1 MNNCRITRLQSPLM
15 ATSSHRH
22 IAAALAALSVL
33 LACGQRR
40 NDNRARPIPA
50 ISVWTVDRGPVVRTV
65 RLLGTLQGEAQ
76 AMAIPKFAGRVT
88 EIVRPEGSTVVEGEP
103 ILYIVNDV
111 PGMDYRPGPVTAPV
125 AGVVGRIYADV
136 GQTVAPGQPV
146 AAISRF
152 ASSVKARAAVS
163 DADLPFIRRGAP
175 AEVTV
180 STMPGLAFAGRVTGV
195 SPIIDPMS
203 RSATVEVTM
212 ANSERRLLPGMTVT
226 IRLTLEAKPDVVR
239 IPGDA
244 LLIDGSARVIVVSDR
259 TAKIRPIT
267 TGLAGDDFIEVASG
281 LEPGETVATTGKER
295 VKDGDTVN
303 PIEEGTR

>member
-1 MNNCRITRLQSPLM
+1 MNNCRITQSANRLKAASCY
-15 ATSSHRH
+15 HY
-22 IAAALAALSVL
+22 IAAALAALSVM

-50 ISVWTVDRGPVVRTV
+50 VSVWTVDRGSVVRTV
-65 RLLGTLQGEAQ
+65 RLLGMLQGETQ
-76 AMAIPKFAGRVT
+76 AMALPKFAGRVT
-88 EIVRPEGSTVVEGEP
+88 EIVRPEGSTVAEGDP

-111 PGMDYRPGPVTAPV
+111 PGMDYKPGPVTAPV

-152 ASSVKARAAVS
+152 SSSVKARAAVS

-175 AEVTV
+175 AEITV
-180 STMPGLAFAGRVTGV
+180 STMPALVFTGRVTSV

-203 RSATVEVTM
+203 RSATVEVTLP
-212 ANSERRLLPGMTVT
+212 NSERRLLPGMTVT

-239 IPGDA
+239 IPTDA
-244 LLIDGSARVIVVSDR
+244 LLIDGSARVIVVRDR
-259 TAKIRPIT
+259 TARMRPIT
-267 TGLAGDDFIEVASG
+267 TGLAGDDFIEVTGG

-295 VKDGDTVN
+295 VKDGETVN